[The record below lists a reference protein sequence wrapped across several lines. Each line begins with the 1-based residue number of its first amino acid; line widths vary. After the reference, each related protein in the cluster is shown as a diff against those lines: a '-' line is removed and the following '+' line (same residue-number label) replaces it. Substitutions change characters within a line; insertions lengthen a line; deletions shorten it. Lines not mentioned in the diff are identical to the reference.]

1 MNYPNKEELEE
12 MRLIDIRRL
21 RLTAFDEAEER
32 IQNMRDSEYEV
43 LKKRDDDN
51 RFWQYFIMLLLVW
64 RARVTARLQEQ
75 ETPSHPLKMR

>member
-21 RLTAFDEAEER
+21 RLTALDEAEER
-32 IQNMRDSEYEV
+32 IQKMRDSEYEV

-64 RARVTARLQEQ
+64 RARVTARLAEQ